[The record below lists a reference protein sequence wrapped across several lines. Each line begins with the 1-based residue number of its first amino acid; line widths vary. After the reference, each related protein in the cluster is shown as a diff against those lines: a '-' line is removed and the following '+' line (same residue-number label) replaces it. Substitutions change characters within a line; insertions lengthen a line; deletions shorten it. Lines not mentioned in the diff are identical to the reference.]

1 MGNVLKDL
9 FTIGVEE
16 EFFLAHRRTANIVS
30 KMPASFIKDCQR
42 LSGSLVAHELLQSQV
57 ETITPICVGADE
69 LELSVRHLR
78 KSISQIAMQHG
89 MAIVASGT
97 FPLAEWRDQLHTEK
111 PRYQQLVEDFQIIG
125 RRNLLCG
132 LHVHVEIPKAQDRID
147 VMNRVMPWL
156 PLFLALSTS
165 SPLWNRQNTGLLS
178 YRQAAYDEWP
188 RTGIPD
194 FFNDEPDYENFVSA
208 LVQSRIIPN
217 ASQLWWA
224 IRPSSRY
231 PTLELRIADACT
243 HVEDSL
249 CIASIY
255 RCLIRAIIRLPEWGR
270 ARTNLTRL
278 LIDENRWQAKRHG
291 IAAEF
296 VDVQR
301 GSERR
306 PLQAYWQELLSVI
319 AEDAVVLNCE
329 AQVMHAE
336 MIFTRGSSAAQQ
348 LNIYRAARIG
358 GASRHEACRETVR
371 WLMNETIH

>member
-1 MGNVLKDL
+1 LKDL

-16 EFFLAHRRTANIVS
+16 EFFLAHRRSGNIVS
-30 KMPASFIKDCQR
+30 KMPKSFIKQCQK
-42 LSGSLVAHELLQSQV
+42 LSGAAVMHELLQSQV

-69 LELSVRHLR
+69 LEQSVRYLR
-78 KSISQIAMQHG
+78 KSISHIADQYG

-97 FPLAEWRDQLHTEK
+97 FPLAEWRDQFHTEK

-132 LHVHVEIPKAQDRID
+132 LHVHVEIPEHQDRID

-156 PLFLALSTS
+156 PFLLALSTS

-194 FFNDEPDYENFVSA
+194 FFNSANDYQNFVAA

-224 IRPSSRY
+224 IRPSARF

-255 RCLIRAIIRLPEWGR
+255 RCLIRAIVRLPDFGR
-270 ARTNLTRL
+270 ERTNLTRL

-291 IAAEF
+291 TSAEF
-296 VDVQR
+296 VDVLQ
-301 GSERR
+301 GSERM
-306 PLQAYWQELLSVI
+306 PLQQYWQTLLSVI
-319 AEDAVVLNCE
+319 AEDAVALKCE

-336 MIFTRGSSAAQQ
+336 KIFARGTSADQQ
-348 LNIYRAARIG
+348 LMIYRAARDR
-358 GASRHEACRETVR
+358 GASRHEACRDTMR
-371 WLMNETIH
+371 WLIEQSML

>member
-1 MGNVLKDL
+1 LKDI

-16 EFFLAHRRTANIVS
+16 EFFLAHARSCNIVS
-30 KMPASFIKDCQR
+30 KMPKSFIKQCQKH
-42 LSGSLVAHELLQSQV
+42 SGALVAHELLQSQV
-57 ETITPICVGADE
+57 EAITPICSDADE
-69 LELSVRHLR
+69 LESAVRHLR
-78 KSISQIAMQHG
+78 KSINAIASHHG
-89 MAIVASGT
+89 MSIVACGT

-111 PRYQQLVEDFQIIG
+111 PHYQQLVEDFQIIG

-132 LHVHVEIPKAQDRID
+132 LHVHVEIPKEQDRID

-156 PLFLALSTS
+156 PLLLALSTS

-194 FFNDEPDYENFVSA
+194 FFNDETDYQNFVSA
-208 LVQSRIIPN
+208 LLHSKIIPN

-224 IRPSSRY
+224 IRPSARY

-255 RCLIRAIIRLPEWGR
+255 RCLIRATIRLPEWGLK
-270 ARTNLTRL
+270 RTNLTRL

-296 VDVQR
+296 VDVQQ
-301 GSERR
+301 GAERT
-306 PLQAYWQELLSVI
+306 PLQQHWQELLAVI
-319 AEDAVVLNCE
+319 AEDAAALKCE
-329 AQVMHAE
+329 AQISHVEKILARGTSAE
-336 MIFTRGSSAAQQ
+336 QQ
-348 LNIYRAARIG
+348 LSIYRTARNS
-358 GASRHEACRETVR
+358 GANRQEACRETVR
-371 WLMNETIH
+371 FLIEQTSL

>member
-1 MGNVLKDL
+1 LKDL

-16 EFFLAHRRTANIVS
+16 EFFLAHRRSGNIVS
-30 KMPASFIKDCQR
+30 KMPKSFIKQCQK
-42 LSGSLVAHELLQSQV
+42 LSGAAVMHELLQSQV

-69 LELSVRHLR
+69 LEQSLRYLR
-78 KSISQIAMQHG
+78 KSISQIADQYG

-97 FPLAEWRDQLHTEK
+97 FPLAEWRDQFHTEK

-132 LHVHVEIPKAQDRID
+132 LHVHVEIPEHQDRID

-156 PLFLALSTS
+156 PFLLALSTS

-194 FFNDEPDYENFVSA
+194 FFANATDYQNFVAA

-224 IRPSSRY
+224 IRPSARF

-255 RCLIRAIIRLPEWGR
+255 RCLIRAIVRLPDFGR
-270 ARTNLTRL
+270 ERTNLTRL

-291 IAAEF
+291 TAAEF
-296 VDVQR
+296 VDVLQ
-301 GSERR
+301 GSERM
-306 PLQAYWQELLSVI
+306 PLQQYWQTLLAVI
-319 AEDAVVLNCE
+319 AEDAAALKCVV
-329 AQVMHAE
+329 QVMHAE
-336 MIFTRGSSAAQQ
+336 KIFARGTSADEQ
-348 LNIYRAARIG
+348 LIIYRAARDR
-358 GASRHEACRETVR
+358 GASRHEACRDTTR
-371 WLMNETIH
+371 WLIEQSVL